1 MKGIGFYFVPCLF
14 LLLICSNL
22 GLSLEC
28 VAYQNYVSYVVP
40 EEKRNSL
47 GIVFSFGYIISLLA
61 YPLMNALNERLDTFQ
76 YYRAGFLIF
85 SFLH

>member
-1 MKGIGFYFVPCLF
+1 MF
-14 LLLICSNL
+14 
-22 GLSLEC
+22 
-28 VAYQNYVSYVVP
+28 YVVP
-40 EEKRNSL
+40 EEKRGTL
-47 GIVFSFGYIISLLA
+47 WGIVFSFGYIISLLA